1 MPTVLLVADDEAVRS
16 TSQVAG
22 GGQSRGGSSATNF
35 GYYDL
40 RRSMTQTR
48 GAFFWL
54 PLRRLKE
61 PNGRINLILCE
72 F

>member
-22 GGQSRGGSSATNF
+22 GGQSRGGWSATNF

-48 GAFFWL
+48 GAFIWL
-54 PLRRLKE
+54 PLLWLKE
-61 PNGRINLILCE
+61 PNGKINVILCE